1 MIPSISILF
10 RGLDK
15 KEKIQ
20 HNIVNILSIILT
32 FALGAQK
39 NRLTETFLRVHARF
53 ISGS

>member
-1 MIPSISILF
+1 MYRIIGLDSSQYTHISILF

-20 HNIVNILSIILT
+20 LNIVNILSIVLT

-39 NRLTETFLRVHARF
+39 NRPSSTC
-53 ISGS
+53 